1 VFSAPLEPDQA
12 LDPAVAL
19 DAYTLGSAY
28 ANHSDHEVGR
38 IEIGYLADLAV
49 LDRPIFGGG
58 DISSA
63 RTVLTLVGGQAVHRE
78 I

>member
-1 VFSAPLEPDQA
+1 
-12 LDPAVAL
+12 
-19 DAYTLGSAY
+19 
-28 ANHSDHEVGR
+28 VGR